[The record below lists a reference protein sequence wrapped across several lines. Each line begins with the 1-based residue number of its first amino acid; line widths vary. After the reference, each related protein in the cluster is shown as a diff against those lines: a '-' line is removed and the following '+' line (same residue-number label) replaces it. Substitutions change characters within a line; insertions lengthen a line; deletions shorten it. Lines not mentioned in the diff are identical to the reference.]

1 MKGTWPRWAPPS
13 QNYTKNLDSEDVEDV
28 EESDTEDL
36 VGDGNRT
43 ARQQLQGPTLSKVSS
58 RSVAVDQYVWMACCT
73 VQLLGK
79 F

>member
-1 MKGTWPRWAPPS
+1 M
-13 QNYTKNLDSEDVEDV
+13 EDV